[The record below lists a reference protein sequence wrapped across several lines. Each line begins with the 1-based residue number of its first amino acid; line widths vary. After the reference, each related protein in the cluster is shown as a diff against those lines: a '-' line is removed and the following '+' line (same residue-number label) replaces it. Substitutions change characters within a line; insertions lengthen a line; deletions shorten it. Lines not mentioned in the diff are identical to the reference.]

1 MRAKAAS
8 PARRKLYAYWAVVA
22 VYTLVLGWWLYFF
35 WRQAEWLLVR
45 MARAGVEL
53 GPAEQDALRAAANES
68 MRMFL
73 FEGVFLGL
81 MLTASVAL
89 VLRSLDRELAVHRQ
103 QRNFLS
109 SVTHELKSPLASAR
123 LYVESLLLGRAE
135 GEKRQRYL
143 EHALQDLDRLRSMV
157 DDLLS
162 SARLSSTGPR
172 LETERLDLS
181 AFARERLARLAEEQ
195 VGARPRIE
203 VMADEPV
210 AVEAD
215 PAALETIL
223 RNLLGNSIKY
233 GGEEPRIELCVKRSG
248 DQALLA
254 LRDHGPGL
262 AGADPERI
270 FDPFVRGGDENV
282 RTQPGVGLG
291 LFIVRE
297 LARAQGGAARAREAQ
312 GGGLVIEVNL
322 PLAADRRENGPGT
335 ALPRGQGGRSS

>member
-1 MRAKAAS
+1 MSARTES
-8 PARRKLYAYWAVVA
+8 PARRKLYAYWGVVA
-22 VYTLVLGWWLYFF
+22 LYTVVLGWWLFFF
-35 WRQAEWLLVR
+35 WKQADWLLVR
-45 MARAGVEL
+45 MKRAGVEL
-53 GPAEQDALRAAANES
+53 GAAEGRALRAAANES

-89 VLRSLDRELAVHRQ
+89 VLRSLHRELAVHRQ

-135 GEKRQRYL
+135 GEKRERYL
-143 EHALQDLDRLRSMV
+143 EHALQDLDRLRSMI

-162 SARLSSTGPR
+162 SARLSTAGPKVQI
-172 LETERLDLS
+172 ERLDLA
-181 AFARERLARLAEEQ
+181 AFARERLARLAQEQ
-195 VGARPRIE
+195 VHARPRIE
-203 VMADEPV
+203 VVADERVP
-210 AVEAD
+210 VEAD

-223 RNLLGNSIKY
+223 RNLLGNSLKY
-233 GGEEPRIELCVKRSG
+233 GGEEPRIELRVTRSG
-248 DQALLA
+248 NEALLS

-270 FDPFVRGGDENV
+270 FDAFVRGGDENV

-297 LARAQGGAARAREAQ
+297 LARAQGGSARARDAQ
-312 GGGLVIEVNL
+312 GGGLVVEVSL
-322 PLAADRRENGPGT
+322 PLALERRESAT
-335 ALPRGQGGRSS
+335 